1 MNGKHY
7 EALLVLETE
16 IRKKIRTIFQIP
28 PYTTDSDKVER
39 YQLHYKEY
47 IS

>member
-16 IRKKIRTIFQIP
+16 IRKKFHIP